1 MSSLGSQTEFRLAE
15 QGSSAVISSA
25 RFVPCLQDI
34 CLKKTVTEEKKKKK
48 LHGIW
53 LMRGLLSRGYNL
65 MVDLLIYKPFFIHLL
80 YQSPAAVGKPHVC
93 ERLMALCIKSA
104 SDVSWKSKKPLFH
117 QSERFVYI
125 VHCPC
130 CYQTWPLESQ
140 NHTES
145 NFNIG
150 PKKLN

>member
-34 CLKKTVTEEKKKKK
+34 RQKKEKKKKDRLWGEKK

-65 MVDLLIYKPFFIHLL
+65 MADLLIYKPFSYI
-80 YQSPAAVGKPHVC
+80 YSTKVPAVVKPRVS
-93 ERLMALCIKSA
+93 ESLMALFIKSVN
-104 SDVSWKSKKPLFH
+104 DVSCKSKTPIFC
-117 QSERFVYI
+117 QSKRFVHI
-125 VHCPC
+125 VIADVAFRHS
-130 CYQTWPLESQ
+130 L
-140 NHTES
+140 
-145 NFNIG
+145 
-150 PKKLN
+150 KLCKCFKTTKPQ